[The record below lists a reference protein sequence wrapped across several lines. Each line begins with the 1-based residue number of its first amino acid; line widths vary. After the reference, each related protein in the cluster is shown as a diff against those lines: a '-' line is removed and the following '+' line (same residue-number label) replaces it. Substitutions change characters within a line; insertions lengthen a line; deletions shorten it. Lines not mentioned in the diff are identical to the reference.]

1 MNKKAASLAI
11 LALLCITTLLVF
23 SQTSSQ
29 FPELDKNGKP
39 LLPRPMPHLVYSPT
53 DLAHSGVALPASVG
67 GATPKHQHHS
77 RGRRY
82 QNDRIR
88 LLHPEL

>member
-1 MNKKAASLAI
+1 MNKKKLLLGSLA
-11 LALLCITTLLVF
+11 LSLVATLVLF

-53 DLAHSGVALPASVG
+53 DLAHSGVVLPATIGSV
-67 GATPKHQHHS
+67 TP
-77 RGRRY
+77 
-82 QNDRIR
+82 NTAIIR
-88 LLHPEL
+88 LGDATKMTVFASCTQKF